1 MTIDKRCAYFC
12 LIFILCYLGP
22 GFNIGTTHIRILEL
36 VCLIIFA
43 LNINFIISNQRTRTV
58 LILFLIFGCC
68 LIISNLFG
76 YAVLNIIPVYNDFMN
91 LFKFCIYIA
100 AYAIGY
106 KIIFDRKIEKYW
118 KTASLII
125 LILLLC
131 LAILQINKSPLAAY
145 ILKGNYL
152 SEEFYEKAITK
163 SSVVRPGTTFGN
175 TNSFTIAILP
185 IFAMAL
191 NYFLFYRKDVII
203 VLTIF
208 LSAFLV
214 ILTMSRTGFFCM
226 SAIII
231 VSIWHLNFS
240 KKIALISTVVILSFI
255 SLSLSHYIPP
265 VEDLSKR
272 LRTSFQTEEDED
284 KMSGIDIRL
293 SRMKAGVYKYKFSP
307 IFGWGVNKS
316 KRAAVVY
323 EEIPYDVGDYRG
335 PLYPRVETFGNPHNQ
350 YLEILMKLGLPG
362 LLVYLSFF
370 IIMIKPAFSGK
381 DVAKTFSWIRISI
394 IGIVVSLSLNAL
406 AVGFIFSNIV
416 FLPVIFLLGILHRRI
431 DNIA

>member
-1 MTIDKRCAYFC
+1 MTIDKKGTYFS

-22 GFNIGTTHIRILEL
+22 GINIGTTHIRFLEL
-36 VCLIIFA
+36 ICLIIFA
-43 LNINFIISNQRTRTV
+43 LNVDFVISNPRTRTV
-58 LILFLIFGCC
+58 FVLFLSFGSC

-76 YAVLNIIPVYNDFMN
+76 YAFLNIIPVYNDFMD
-91 LFKFCIYIA
+91 LFKVCIYIA

-106 KIIFDRKIEKYW
+106 KTIFDKKIEKCW

-145 ILKGNYL
+145 ILEGNYL
-152 SEEFYEKAITK
+152 SEEFYEKAITNRR
-163 SSVVRPGTTFGN
+163 VVRPGTTFGN
-175 TNSFTIAILP
+175 TNSFTVAILP

-203 VLTIF
+203 FLSIS

-231 VSIWHLNFS
+231 VSIWYLGFT
-240 KKIALISTVVILSFI
+240 KKITLISVLIILGFI
-255 SLSLSHYIPP
+255 SLSLSQYISPE
-265 VEDLSKR
+265 EDLSRR
-272 LRTSFQTEEDED
+272 LRTSFQTEEDEN

-293 SRMKAGVYKYKFSP
+293 SRMKAGVYKYKISP

-316 KRAAVVY
+316 KRADVVY
-323 EEIPYDVGDYRG
+323 EKIPYDIGDYRG
-335 PLYPRVETFGNPHNQ
+335 PVYQRVETFGNPHNQ
-350 YLEILMKLGLPG
+350 YLEMLMKLGLPG
-362 LLVYLSFF
+362 LLIYLTFF
-370 IIMIKPAFSGK
+370 IIMIKPAFAGRAVTKKS
-381 DVAKTFSWIRISI
+381 TWIRISI
-394 IGIVVSLSLNAL
+394 FPSLFPLQ
-406 AVGFIFSNIV
+406 
-416 FLPVIFLLGILHRRI
+416 
-431 DNIA
+431 

>member
-1 MTIDKRCAYFC
+1 MD
-12 LIFILCYLGP
+12 
-22 GFNIGTTHIRILEL
+22 
-36 VCLIIFA
+36 
-43 LNINFIISNQRTRTV
+43 
-58 LILFLIFGCC
+58 
-68 LIISNLFG
+68 
-76 YAVLNIIPVYNDFMN
+76 

-106 KIIFDRKIEKYW
+106 KIIFDRKIVKCW
-118 KTASLII
+118 KTASLMI

-152 SEEFYEKAITK
+152 SEKFYEKAITK
-163 SSVVRPGTTFGN
+163 ASVVRPGTTFGN

-185 IFAMAL
+185 LFAMAL

-203 VLTIF
+203 FLTIF

-214 ILTMSRTGFFCM
+214 ILTSSRTGFFCM

-231 VSIWHLNFS
+231 VAIWYLGFT
-240 KKIALISTVVILSFI
+240 KKITLISGLIIVSFI
-255 SLSLSHYIPP
+255 SFSLSHYIPP

-272 LRTSFQTEEDED
+272 LRTSFQTEKDED

-293 SRMKAGVYKYKFSP
+293 SRMKAGVYKYRISP

-316 KRAAVVY
+316 KRADVVY

-335 PLYPRVETFGNPHNQ
+335 PSFQRVETFGNPHNQ

-370 IIMIKPAFSGK
+370 ITMLKPAFSGK
-381 DVAKTFSWIRISI
+381 NVTKTSIWIRISI
-394 IGIVVSLSLNAL
+394 ISIVVSLSVNAL

-416 FLPVIFLLGILHRRI
+416 FLPVIFFLGIMHRTI
-431 DNIA
+431 DDIA